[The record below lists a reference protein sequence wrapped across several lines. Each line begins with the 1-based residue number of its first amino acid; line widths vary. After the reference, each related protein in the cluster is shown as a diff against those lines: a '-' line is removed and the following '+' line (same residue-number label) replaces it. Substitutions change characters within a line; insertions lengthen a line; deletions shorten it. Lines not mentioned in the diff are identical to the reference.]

1 MHAKSFLKPLL
12 GALLS
17 LGIVTASPAARAEL
31 IGTEQ
36 LSQPDAAQDKA
47 AIDSFISR
55 TDVQNKL
62 QGMGLSAVIT
72 AERVAALSDAEAREL
87 SQKIASMPAGGNAFS
102 NLSNNDIIIILLVAL
117 LLVLIL

>member
-17 LGIVTASPAARAEL
+17 LGIVTASPAAKAEL

-36 LSQPDAAQDKA
+36 LRQQDAAQDKA

-55 TDVQNKL
+55 TDVQKKL

-72 AERVAALSDAEAREL
+72 AERVAALSDTEAREL
-87 SQKIASMPAGGNAFS
+87 SQQIASMPAGGNAFS

>member
-1 MHAKSFLKPLL
+1 MRIKSILKPLL

-17 LGIVTASPAARAEL
+17 LGIMTTSTAARAEL

-36 LSQPDAAQDKA
+36 MTQSDATQDKA
-47 AIDSFISR
+47 AIDSFITR
-55 TDVQNKL
+55 ADVQRKL

-72 AERVAALSDAEAREL
+72 EERVALLSDAEAREL